1 MYPPE
6 LGITV
11 TERTMAE
18 ASRLVSSSSARTI
31 NQIPSSFQSKLNSHK
46 LQSHNVSVRF
56 RAASRKH
63 DYSSLISKKDSRS
76 GRRRLIT
83 ISTADGR
90 WHGTWSCD
98 FLVSLKDL
106 DLDDLVEDDEQKDAQ
121 VYINLSIQK
130 HASFGLSIDGR
141 IVTSFTRKCG
151 ICSSPYCREIDT
163 YFNVWVLASS
173 RDHAATHQL
182 PEIGGDDPSVIYV
195 KPGYEANLD
204 SLIQDTIR
212 LTTTTKDTCSE
223 SCQKSEPTLR
233 YIGKKNAASIDK
245 RWCRLLELRKANL
258 HDANI

>member
-76 GRRRLIT
+76 GQRRLIT

-151 ICSSPYCREIDT
+151 ICSSPYCRE
-163 YFNVWVLASS
+163 
-173 RDHAATHQL
+173 
-182 PEIGGDDPSVIYV
+182 VIYV